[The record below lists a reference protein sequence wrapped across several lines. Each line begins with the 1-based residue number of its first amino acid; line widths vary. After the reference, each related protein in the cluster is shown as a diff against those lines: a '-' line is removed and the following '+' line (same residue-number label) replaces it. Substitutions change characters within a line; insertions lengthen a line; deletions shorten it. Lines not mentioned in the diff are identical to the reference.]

1 MSNHFFWTFH
11 WGQKIQF
18 DGFAHDFFSNISGIG
33 FPTVQPRNAMQSSLE
48 KSSQWQFA
56 MELLNT
62 MEVSKVQMDVITF
75 SSVMSALGK
84 SSQWPTCLHLFKE
97 MMDSRI

>member
-1 MSNHFFWTFH
+1 MIVQLFFWTFH

-18 DGFAHDFFSNISGIG
+18 DGFAHFFSNISGKG
-33 FPTVQPRNAMQSSLE
+33 FPTVQPRNSMQSSLE

>member
-1 MSNHFFWTFH
+1 
-11 WGQKIQF
+11 
-18 DGFAHDFFSNISGIG
+18 
-33 FPTVQPRNAMQSSLE
+33 MQSSLE